1 MLGYFNSMDL
11 GMAVGAFVLGLTASG
26 FGYSSIYMS
35 GFVLIVIGGIAYFA
49 LVSRKEKENCH
60 ADDWIT
66 EAK

>member
-35 GFVLIVIGGIAYFA
+35 GFVLIVI
-49 LVSRKEKENCH
+49 
-60 ADDWIT
+60 
-66 EAK
+66 